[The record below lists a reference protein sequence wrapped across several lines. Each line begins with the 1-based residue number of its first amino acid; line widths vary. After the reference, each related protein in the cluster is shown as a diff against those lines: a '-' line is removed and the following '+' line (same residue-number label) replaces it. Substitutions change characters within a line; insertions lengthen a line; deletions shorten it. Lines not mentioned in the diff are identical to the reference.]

1 MSTAPSSSRSRPS
14 AAPLRIGVYGGTF
27 NPVHLAHL
35 ILAEQVRELLGL
47 DRVLFVPSNLPPHK
61 GESLP
66 TGAERLALVRLAIR
80 GNPAFGAVD
89 LEVRRDGKSYT
100 VETLR
105 ELARRL
111 PPGTELFFLL
121 GMDAFEE
128 IGTWHE
134 ANRLGGEAHFAIFP
148 RVGHPLDDPRRYAP
162 KAWDLAG
169 PRRLPAGVQVWRTTA
184 GTRLHLVPTELLSIS
199 ASTIRA
205 RVARGASIRYLVP
218 AAVERAIARGGL
230 DRLGAATAR
239 GSTPRHTKGA

>member
-1 MSTAPSSSRSRPS
+1 MSATPLTSPSRSL
-14 AAPLRIGVYGGTF
+14 AAPRRIGVYGGTF
-27 NPVHLAHL
+27 DPIHLAHL
-35 ILAEQVRELLGL
+35 ILAEEVRERLGL
-47 DRVLFVPSNLPPHK
+47 ERVLFVPSNLPPHK
-61 GESLP
+61 GETLP
-66 TGAERLALVRLAIR
+66 SGAERLALVRLAIR
-80 GNPAFGAVD
+80 GNPAFGALD

-111 PPGTELFFLL
+111 PARTELFFLV

-134 ANRLGGEAHFAIFP
+134 ADRLAAVAHFALFP
-148 RVGHPLDDPRRYAP
+148 RVGHPLADPRLHAP
-162 KAWDLAG
+162 KAWGLGD
-169 PRRLPAGVQVWRTTA
+169 PRRLPGGVQAWRTAA
-184 GTRLHLVPTELLSIS
+184 GTRVFLVPTEQLSIA

-230 DRLGAATAR
+230 YRHSAASAR
-239 GSTPRHTKGA
+239 GKTPRHTKGA